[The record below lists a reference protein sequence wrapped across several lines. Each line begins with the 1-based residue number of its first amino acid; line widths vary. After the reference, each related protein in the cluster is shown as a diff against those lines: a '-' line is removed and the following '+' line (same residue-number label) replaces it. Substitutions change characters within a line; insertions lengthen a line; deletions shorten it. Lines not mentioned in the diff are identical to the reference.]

1 MIVSQKIGKNSSDE
15 KDLNDFPDDDEY
27 DTEDMMDSL
36 STAGNIFVASFEISF
51 EEQLSMLD
59 SVNFKLKPD
68 ARGLV
73 LCFVGPPGVGKT
85 SLALLGIV
93 LDSQRLAGIVLV
105 LDSQRLNFMKKQL
118 AGLMVN
124 DPLLQ
129 THKPLSVELGPG
141 ILGNIYLTVREI
153 LLQVETYM
161 PSQKFEDSAEGEDV
175 LTGNFKKLYDDLTAG
190 FRNL

>member
-1 MIVSQKIGKNSSDE
+1 EGLRRTIESYT
-15 KDLNDFPDDDEY
+15 DLRADVYLKMKRPSEATVY
-27 DTEDMMDSL
+27 L
-36 STAGNIFVASFEISF
+36 GNG
-51 EEQLSMLD
+51 M
-59 SVNFKLKPD
+59 
-68 ARGLV
+68 
-73 LCFVGPPGVGKT
+73 
-85 SLALLGIV
+85 GIV

-190 FRNL
+190 EADSASTFPPSVDVGPKPVSTSERTLNDNQDTENTSAPVPL